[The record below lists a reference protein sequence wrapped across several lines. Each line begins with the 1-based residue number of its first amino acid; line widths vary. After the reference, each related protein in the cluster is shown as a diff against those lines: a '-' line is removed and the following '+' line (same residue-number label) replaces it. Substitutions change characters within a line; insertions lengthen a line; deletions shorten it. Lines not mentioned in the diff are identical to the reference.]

1 MDTQQNTS
9 CVCVPIKNC
18 LFLKDLIPES
28 VCSSQFPATQ
38 IKSWKRSSV
47 FYVSNCMAE
56 TRMIQK
62 RARVIS
68 LINVWIP
75 GWQNSAAQLV
85 PCLSMDCRSW
95 NSLFMCPCVTCVHVT
110 FITVVYGPL
119 FCWFVENHFFIVL
132 VWKVHVCPLS
142 LPILHEWQT
151 KQSIGQKAVR
161 LKNPPS
167 ILWLYCSKSLTPW
180 HASIPYV
187 LSGFRTY
194 QDDLVCLSMS

>member
-9 CVCVPIKNC
+9 CLCVPIKLFVSERFDSREC
-18 LFLKDLIPES
+18 LQFS
-28 VCSSQFPATQ
+28 VSSNTDQNL
-38 IKSWKRSSV
+38 KRSSV
-47 FYVSNCMAE
+47 FYVSSCMAE

-119 FCWFVENHFFIVL
+119 FCWFVRRFWN
-132 VWKVHVCPLS
+132 
-142 LPILHEWQT
+142 
-151 KQSIGQKAVR
+151 
-161 LKNPPS
+161 LKNPSYIRLECIGEAAAAADNPLGTNRTNL
-167 ILWLYCSKSLTPW
+167 LWLFSCMF
-180 HASIPYV
+180 ASNFV
-187 LSGFRTY
+187 
-194 QDDLVCLSMS
+194 